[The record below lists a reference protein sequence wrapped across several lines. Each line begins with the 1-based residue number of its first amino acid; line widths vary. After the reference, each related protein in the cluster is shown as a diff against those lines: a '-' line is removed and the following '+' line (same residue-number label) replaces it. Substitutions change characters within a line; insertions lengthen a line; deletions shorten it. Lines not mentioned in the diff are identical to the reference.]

1 MGWRFLEWYRR
12 VMTGRYGTDQLTFA
26 LLGLYFVLW
35 MAAQISRSYI
45 VILLSFLPLVW
56 CFYRMF
62 SRKTER
68 RYRENDWFV
77 SRWSKVRY
85 WFSKQSARLKD
96 RQTHR
101 YYKCPKC
108 SNTLRVPRGRGKI
121 CITCPV
127 CGNQFVKKA

>member
-35 MAAQISRSYI
+35 MAGQVSRLYI
-45 VILLSFLPLVW
+45 LALLSLVPLVL

-62 SRKTER
+62 SRNTGK
-68 RYRENDWFV
+68 RYRENVWFMNY
-77 SRWSKVRY
+77 WSKVRL
-85 WFSKQSARLKD
+85 WFFNRTNRIKD
-96 RQTHR
+96 RKVHR

-108 SNTLRVPRGRGKI
+108 ANTLRVPKGRGKI

-127 CGNQFVKKA
+127 CGNQFIKKT